1 MAQQARAQIT
11 RKSIIDGAAR
21 VFLDVGYAHTTMAQV
36 SASAGVTKGALYFHF
51 DSKQALARA
60 VIDENLSATTA
71 IGMRVF
77 SGGYCALE
85 SLVRISAGVAAELT
99 DDPLT
104 RAAVRLMMENSKVV
118 FGEETPHEDWIKT
131 CENLIHRA
139 IDEGS
144 IRPDI
149 DVSVLAGF
157 LVSAHTGVDTVTGM
171 VPARE
176 EVLLRLEEMW
186 KMVLP
191 GIVPPERQAE
201 FLTLP
206 GIIRQTEA
214 DLQP

>member
-1 MAQQARAQIT
+1 
-11 RKSIIDGAAR
+11 
-21 VFLDVGYAHTTMAQV
+21 MAQV
-36 SASAGVTKGALYFHF
+36 AGSAGVTKGALYFHF

-60 VIDENLSATTA
+60 VIDENLGATTA
-71 IGMRVF
+71 IGMRVL

-85 SLVRISAGVAAELT
+85 SLVRISAGVAELT
-99 DDPLT
+99 ENPLT
-104 RAAVRLMMENSKVV
+104 RATVRLTMENSKLV

-139 IDEGS
+139 IAEGS

-176 EVLLRLEEMW
+176 DVLQRLEEMW

-201 FLTLP
+201 FLALP
-206 GIIRQTEA
+206 GVIRRTEA

>member
-11 RKSIIDGAAR
+11 RKSIIDGAAK

-36 SASAGVTKGALYFHF
+36 AASAGVTKGALYFHF

-60 VIDENLSATTA
+60 VIDENLTATTA
-71 IGMRVF
+71 IGMRVL

-85 SLVRISAGVAAELT
+85 SLVRISAGVAELT
-99 DDPLT
+99 ENPLT
-104 RAAVRLMMENSKVV
+104 RAAVRLTMENSKLV
-118 FGEETPHEDWIKT
+118 FGEEIPHEDWIKT
-131 CENLIHRA
+131 CENLIQRA
-139 IDEGS
+139 IAEGS

-149 DVSVLAGF
+149 DASVLAGF

-176 EVLLRLEEMW
+176 DVLLRLEEMW

-191 GIVPPERQAE
+191 GIVPPEKQAE

-206 GIIRQTEA
+206 GVIRQTEA